1 MQRRH
6 QTVLDLAANLGWPW
20 LVLTFGSDDAVFG
33 PRWGPAVAMAAPLAF
48 ALWKRVALGRTSP
61 LAVLVVA
68 SITLNAGIGFLPLE
82 ARWFAWK
89 EALLPMI
96 FGVVFAASALRGP
109 GLVAGLLDEM
119 LDGEKVTA
127 ALAASGATASYTER
141 VRRGTR
147 RFGLVTALSGF
158 ASGLLAATVVTSP
171 TGSTEFAVQLGRYTA
186 WSYGVVTFPTLLG
199 SMWVLKDVLAALES
213 GTGLPLEKLLPE

>member
-6 QTVLDLAANLGWPW
+6 QTALDLAANLGWPW
-20 LVLTFGSDDAVFG
+20 LILTFASDDATFG

-48 ALWKRVALGRTSP
+48 ALWKRFVLGRTSP

-68 SITLNAGIGFLPLE
+68 SIGLNAGIGFLPLE

-96 FGVVFAASALRGP
+96 FGAVFALSAARGP

-119 LDGEKVTA
+119 LDGAKVTA
-127 ALAASGATASYTER
+127 ALDATGATAAYTER
-141 VRRGTR
+141 VRRGTV
-147 RFGLVTALSGF
+147 RFGIVTALSGF

-186 WSYGVVTFPTLLG
+186 WSYGVVTLPTLIG